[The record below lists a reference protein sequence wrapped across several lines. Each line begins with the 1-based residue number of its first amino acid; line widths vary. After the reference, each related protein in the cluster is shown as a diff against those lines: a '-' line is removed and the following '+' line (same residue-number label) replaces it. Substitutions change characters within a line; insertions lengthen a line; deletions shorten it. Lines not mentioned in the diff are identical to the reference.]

1 MRAILITLFLIL
13 SVVVA
18 EEAEDAAIVE
28 TIDPAKEAGI
38 SVATNPAKD
47 HGIGGTGEINDLAE
61 DAGVGISK
69 AIYQTLS
76 GQPEAYESPRFKRF
90 VTHCSSHVAETYSD
104 PMHYE
109 GGIRNPTG
117 LSHCI
122 FDSMEACLADHKAS
136 FYDSARSKIL
146 NLKPT
151 KVEYLPVIIQTVKF
165 QTVLK
170 TCSQVSAQSCLS
182 DSDVDASTLGACLL
196 PSLNQCVYPTQMP
209 PIPPPPPPPPPLSP
223 PPADKTR
230 R

>member
-38 SVATNPAKD
+38 SVATNPRQKIMELVELVKSMILLKMLD
-47 HGIGGTGEINDLAE
+47 
-61 DAGVGISK
+61 
-69 AIYQTLS
+69 

-90 VTHCSSHVAETYSD
+90 VTHCSSHVAETCSD

-122 FDSMEACLADHKAS
+122 FDSMKACLANHKAS
-136 FYDSARSKIL
+136 LYDSARSKTL

-196 PSLNQCVYPTQMP
+196 PSLNQCVYHTQMP
-209 PIPPPPPPPPPLSP
+209 PLPPPPLP
-223 PPADKTR
+223 PPLPKIKLLISFLI
-230 R
+230 